1 MIIVDANIVVHTLV
15 TGPYSEQARRIFE
28 ANLEV
33 AAPDILVGDVA
44 NVLGKMVRTQVIK
57 RSQAE
62 LFFDTL
68 QQMPIKLFNSNP
80 ILANAFTMSLDF
92 NHGFFDCVYLEMARL
107 KASHLL
113 TVDEK
118 LIKKFGNSIATII
131 HLTDWTP

>member
-68 QQMPIKLFNSNP
+68 QQMPIKLFDSNP

-92 NHGFFDCVYLEMARL
+92 NHGFFDCVYLETARL

>member
-44 NVLGKMVRTQVIK
+44 NALGKMVRTQVIK

-68 QQMPIKLFNSNP
+68 QQMPIKLFDSNP

-92 NHGFFDCVYLEMARL
+92 NHGFFDCVYLETARL